1 MLCRWRI
8 LVRGVQD
15 LLLQAA
21 SATRLFETALGVV
34 CEKLF
39 AATSAN
45 CDKAF
50 GS

>member
-1 MLCRWRI
+1 MRWRWRI
-8 LVRGVQD
+8 VICGVQD

-21 SATRLFETALGVV
+21 WAAPSFGIASDVV

-39 AATSAN
+39 AGTSTN

>member
-1 MLCRWRI
+1 MRCRRRI

-15 LLLQAA
+15 SLLQPAWAA
-21 SATRLFETALGVV
+21 RSFAIAFDVV

-39 AATSAN
+39 GGTSMK

>member
-1 MLCRWRI
+1 MRCRWTI

-15 LLLQAA
+15 SLLQAA
-21 SATRLFETALGVV
+21 WAARSFAIEFDAV

-39 AATSAN
+39 AGTNTN